1 MRDCYT
7 IDIEG
12 AIVAAMQ
19 ADGIDASAPPVT
31 ADLEAGCVVV
41 YRVGGTRQNY
51 VQDAHQL
58 SIDCY
63 AETDVQACALAN
75 RVCGWLGDLEGF
87 EVGGVPVYRSRPTTL
102 PYENQD
108 PMNRHL
114 FRYTLA
120 AQVIT
125 RVTHQK
131 Q

>member
-12 AIVAAMQ
+12 AIVAALQ
-19 ADGIDASAPPVT
+19 DDGYDASAPPVT
-31 ADLEAGCVVV
+31 ADLSAGCVVV
-41 YRVGGTRQNY
+41 YRVGGQRQNY

-63 AETDVQACALAN
+63 ADTDQQACALAN
-75 RVCGWLGDLEGF
+75 EITGWLGDLEGY
-87 EVGGVPVYRSRPTTL
+87 EVGGVPVYQARPTSL

-108 PMNRHL
+108 PMNRQL
-114 FRYTLA
+114 FRYTFA
-120 AQVIT
+120 AQVVT